1 MGQENEDAM
10 GSVTLGLLSELL
22 DYRIRSAQLF
32 TFERFRHLATHLGIT
47 SGQAGAL
54 VLIANNPGISQ
65 ANLARAMR
73 IERATMGTTIS
84 RMIDHGWVD
93 RLQNSGNRRAYA
105 LFLSTKGTALMENL
119 LPIMK
124 EHDRLIKSNLTDEE
138 AQTLNSLLQKM
149 HG

>member
-1 MGQENEDAM
+1 MGQDSEDAA
-10 GSVTLGLLSELL
+10 GSITLGLLSELL
-22 DYRIRSAQLF
+22 DYKIRSAQLF
-32 TFERFRHLATHLGIT
+32 TFEKFRHLASDLGIT

-65 ANLARAMR
+65 AHLARAMR

-105 LFLSTKGTALMENL
+105 LFLSDKGAKLMERL
-119 LPIMK
+119 LPVMK
-124 EHDRLIKSNLTDEE
+124 EHDRAIKANLNEKE
-138 AQTLNSLLQKM
+138 AQLLNNLLHKM

>member
-1 MGQENEDAM
+1 MGQDSEDAA
-10 GSVTLGLLSELL
+10 GGITLGLLSELL
-22 DYRIRSAQLF
+22 DYKIRSAQLF
-32 TFERFRHLATHLGIT
+32 TFEKFRNLASDLGIT

-65 ANLARAMR
+65 AHLARAMR

-105 LFLSTKGTALMENL
+105 LFLSDKGAKLMERL
-119 LPIMK
+119 LPVMK
-124 EHDRLIKSNLTDEE
+124 EHDRAIKANLNAEE
-138 AQTLNSLLQKM
+138 AQILNSLLHKM